1 MKKNKFTLGW
11 FFISLLMAFA
21 VTACDDDDNDVV
33 NVTFPEKQTIGGA
46 VNETKSL
53 TFDAVADWTLT
64 SSTTWCYFIT
74 EETPAAKAAEG
85 VKEYAIS
92 GKAGKQT
99 VTIGISEEGQ
109 EYDQA
114 TVASII
120 IRMNGQEAVLA
131 EVTRNAAGRTF
142 KLYKKGEGDAWVEVS
157 AEEGIEAGYDNFI
170 QYKAE
175 ANFRFA
181 ATNRPEWLSI
191 EGGSIVGTANK
202 EVLFGIKVID
212 NRPDFS
218 KYAQKGNLNFQ
229 DEEGKSIYTYAVD
242 YKGMSPEAM
251 SYEGPKQW
259 NWTVA
264 KDGKTYYQTN
274 SGISG
279 TEETISEYRKFVE
292 FTITAK
298 DDEFEPI
305 FVEEYQESGMTMYRL
320 SVYPED
326 NVNWMHVTK
335 YENGKVRV
343 TVDESEEERTGY
355 VFVFPKALYD
365 KIAEDPFGDN
375 GLFEMNPETSTQQ
388 LKYEY
393 TENNLLMN
401 FVQKEQK
408 QAGDEGSGFKITYT
422 DSEGSPAE
430 AEITHKPELSNNYG
444 TEDCYEFTQPQTG
457 MIDQSFYIDP
467 MLEGTYDVDW
477 TYSVL
482 YKGDNEYTD
491 TEEHVIEWDNDKKQI
506 KVWYQ
511 NSMAA
516 EANIEFIFKKKTSDG
531 WPGETLKVLL
541 MVPHTNAETQK

>member
-64 SSTTWCYFIT
+64 SSSTWCYFIT

-142 KLYKKGEGDAWVEVS
+142 KLYKKGEGDAWIEVS

-191 EGGSIVGTANK
+191 EGGSIVGTTNQA
-202 EVLFGIKVID
+202 VLFGIKVIE

-229 DEEGKSIYTYAVD
+229 DEEGKSVFTYAVD
-242 YKGMSPEAM
+242 YKGMNPEAM

-259 NWTVA
+259 NWEVSL
-264 KDGKTYYQTN
+264 DGKSFIQTN
-274 SGISG
+274 QGISG
-279 TEETISEYRKFVE
+279 GSESSSYNKFVE
-292 FTITAK
+292 FTITALN
-298 DDEFEPI
+298 DQFYPI
-305 FVEEYQESGMTMYRL
+305 YVEEYTDFQGNPGYEYFLADESA
-320 SVYPED
+320 
-326 NVNWMHVTK
+326 WMKLEVKDAKT
-335 YENGKVRV
+335 GKARV
-343 TVDESEEERTGY
+343 TVSQLDPEQSDIEERTGY
-355 VFVFPKALYD
+355 VFAFPKALYD
-365 KIAEDPFGDN
+365 KIAEDPENKDYGLFVSTDN
-375 GLFEMNPETSTQQ
+375 GEGMPAQKELR
-388 LKYEY
+388 YEY
-393 TENNLLMN
+393 TESNLLMN
-401 FVQKEQK
+401 LVQKELK
-408 QAGDEGSGFKITYT
+408 SAESGSEEGKKDIELISQYWENYGQTVECT
-422 DSEGSPAE
+422 ELTGEE
-430 AEITHKPELSNNYG
+430 AEFYKSEWQAAKVFTVKASKCQSIRVNVPFEVVSFGAELNK
-444 TEDCYEFTQPQTG
+444 ED
-457 MIDQSFYIDP
+457 
-467 MLEGTYDVDW
+467 V
-477 TYSVL
+477 
-482 YKGDNEYTD
+482 TD
-491 TEEHVIEWDNDKKQI
+491 TYCSLPEDGVTTAIDVWGCQDIKSELVIVIRDAMYQ
-506 KVWYQ
+506 KV
-511 NSMAA
+511 
-516 EANIEFIFKKKTSDG
+516 T
-531 WPGETLKVLL
+531 VLL
-541 MVPHTNAETQK
+541 VRP

>member
-142 KLYKKGEGDAWVEVS
+142 KLYKKGEGDAWIEVS

-191 EGGSIVGTANK
+191 EGGSIVGAANQ
-202 EVLFGIKVID
+202 EVLFGIKVVEG
-212 NRPDFS
+212 RPEYS
-218 KYAQKGNLNFQ
+218 KYEQNAPINFQ
-229 DEEGKSIYTYAVD
+229 DEEGKSVFTYPVN
-242 YKGMSPEAM
+242 YKGMDPEAM
-251 SYEGPKQW
+251 EYEGPGQW
-259 NWTVA
+259 NWTVSL
-264 KDGKTYYQTN
+264 DGQTFIQT
-274 SGISG
+274 SQGISG
-279 TEETISEYRKFVE
+279 GEETSSYNKFVE
-292 FTITAK
+292 FTITARN
-298 DDEFEPI
+298 DEFEPV
-305 FVEEYQESGMTMYRL
+305 FVTEYQDWTGNTAYEY
-320 SVYPED
+320 VD
-326 NVNWMHVTK
+326 NDDCAWMNVQVRDPKT
-335 YENGKVRV
+335 GKIRV
-343 TVDESEEERTGY
+343 KVMKLDTSMGEEERIGY
-355 VFVFPKALYD
+355 IFVFPKALYD
-365 KIAEDPFGDN
+365 KMQE
-375 GLFEMNPETSTQQ
+375 NPE
-388 LKYEY
+388 EY
-393 TENNLLMN
+393 GVIVKGEYDQETMTTPISLREEYFQNYLLMN
-401 FVQKEQK
+401 FIQKEQK
-408 QAGDEGSGFKITYT
+408 KPGEVEEAAFNVYYKESEDEGAEKIDIEQTLVT
-422 DSEGSPAE
+422 GQHVEP
-430 AEITHKPELSNNYG
+430 NWG
-444 TEDCYEFTQPQTG
+444 TKKVYSIQPNTIKQFFVEP
-457 MIDQSFYIDP
+457 I
-467 MLEGTYDVDW
+467 LEGEWEVQA
-477 TYSVL
+477 
-482 YKGDNEYTD
+482 YKGQGISQTD
-491 TEEHVIEWDNDKKQI
+491 ITKDICTR
-506 KVWYQ
+506 
-511 NSMAA
+511 A
-516 EANIEFIFKKKTSDG
+516 EGAKEVTISLENINIEETGDIELLIKQNWANQMVLIIKK
-531 WPGETLKVLL
+531 
-541 MVPHTNAETQK
+541 

>member
-74 EETPAAKAAEG
+74 EETPAAKAAES

-142 KLYKKGEGDAWVEVS
+142 KLYKKGEGDAWIEVS

-191 EGGSIVGTANK
+191 EGGSIVGTTNQA
-202 EVLFGIKVID
+202 VLFGIKVIE

-229 DEEGKSIYTYAVD
+229 DEEGKSVFTYAVD
-242 YKGMSPEAM
+242 YKGMNPEAM

-259 NWTVA
+259 NWEVSL
-264 KDGKTYYQTN
+264 DGKSFIQTN
-274 SGISG
+274 QGISG
-279 TEETISEYRKFVE
+279 GSESSSYNKFVE
-292 FTITAK
+292 FTITALN
-298 DDEFEPI
+298 DQFYPI
-305 FVEEYQESGMTMYRL
+305 YVEEYTDFQGNPGYEYFLADESA
-320 SVYPED
+320 
-326 NVNWMHVTK
+326 WMKLEVKDAKT
-335 YENGKVRV
+335 GKARV
-343 TVDESEEERTGY
+343 TVSQLDPEQSDIEERTGY
-355 VFVFPKALYD
+355 VFAFPKALYD
-365 KIAEDPFGDN
+365 KIAEDPENKDYGLFVSTDN
-375 GLFEMNPETSTQQ
+375 GEGMPAQKELR
-388 LKYEY
+388 YEY
-393 TENNLLMN
+393 TESNLLMN
-401 FVQKEQK
+401 LVQKELK
-408 QAGDEGSGFKITYT
+408 SAESGSEEGKKDIELISQYWENYGQTVECT
-422 DSEGSPAE
+422 ELTGEE
-430 AEITHKPELSNNYG
+430 AEFYKSEWQAAKVFTVKASKCQSIRVNVPFEVVSFGAELNK
-444 TEDCYEFTQPQTG
+444 ED
-457 MIDQSFYIDP
+457 
-467 MLEGTYDVDW
+467 V
-477 TYSVL
+477 
-482 YKGDNEYTD
+482 TD
-491 TEEHVIEWDNDKKQI
+491 TYCSLPEDGVTTAIDVWGCQDIKSELVIVIRDAMYQ
-506 KVWYQ
+506 KV
-511 NSMAA
+511 
-516 EANIEFIFKKKTSDG
+516 T
-531 WPGETLKVLL
+531 VLL
-541 MVPHTNAETQK
+541 VRP

>member
-142 KLYKKGEGDAWVEVS
+142 KLYKKGEGDAWIEVS

-191 EGGSIVGTANK
+191 EGGSIVGAANQ
-202 EVLFGIKVID
+202 EVLFGIKVVEG
-212 NRPDFS
+212 RPEYS
-218 KYAQKGNLNFQ
+218 KYEQNAPINFQ
-229 DEEGKSIYTYAVD
+229 DEEGKSVFTYPVN
-242 YKGMSPEAM
+242 YKGMDPEAM
-251 SYEGPKQW
+251 ELSGPNPY
-259 NWTVA
+259 NWVVSL
-264 KDGKTYYQTN
+264 DGKTFVQTST
-274 SGISG
+274 SGAEG
-279 TEETISEYRKFVE
+279 TSINLTYNNFVE
-292 FTITAK
+292 YIVDVLK
-298 DDEFEPI
+298 DDFVPV
-305 FVEEYQESGMTMYRL
+305 FVEEYDNYGMTAFKTNIPN
-320 SVYPED
+320 PELPD
-326 NVNWMHVTK
+326 EPMVDWIHITK
-335 YENGKVRV
+335 NGKNKVRI
-343 TVDESEEERTGY
+343 TVDPSDTKRKGY
-355 VFVFPKALYD
+355 VLILPKALYEQV
-365 KIAEDPFGDN
+365 AADPFCEKSDN
-375 GLFEMNPETSTQQ
+375 GLIGNDESTGEYGILSKFQNFNMLMVFTQDQIKTGEEDKKEFSVKLWGFQETNCSDITNEFEIDFIKTTFGKDVIMKSIQANSGEF
-388 LKYEY
+388 Y
-393 TENNLLMN
+393 TISPMMSEEEIN
-401 FVQKEQK
+401 FAGVEVYNDQGTNITEQ
-408 QAGDEGSGFKITYT
+408 I
-422 DSEGSPAE
+422 
-430 AEITHKPELSNNYG
+430 KPEPASDDN
-444 TEDCYEFTQPQTG
+444 G
-457 MIDQSFYIDP
+457 MAIGIAIP
-467 MLEGTYDVDW
+467 GDW
-477 TYSVL
+477 DGAHL
-482 YKGDNEYTD
+482 YVAFKGNESGKDY
-491 TEEHVIEWDNDKKQI
+491 K
-506 KVWYQ
+506 
-511 NSMAA
+511 
-516 EANIEFIFKKKTSDG
+516 
-531 WPGETLKVLL
+531 KVLMITPQL
-541 MVPHTNAETQK
+541 

>member
-142 KLYKKGEGDAWVEVS
+142 KLYKKGEGDAWIEVS

-191 EGGSIVGTANK
+191 EGGSIVGTTNQA
-202 EVLFGIKVID
+202 VLFGIKVIE

-229 DEEGKSIYTYAVD
+229 DEEGKSVFTYAVD
-242 YKGMSPEAM
+242 YKGMNPEAM

-259 NWTVA
+259 NWEVSL
-264 KDGKTYYQTN
+264 DGKSFIQTN
-274 SGISG
+274 QGISG
-279 TEETISEYRKFVE
+279 GSESSSYNKFVE
-292 FTITAK
+292 FTITALN
-298 DDEFEPI
+298 DQFYPI
-305 FVEEYQESGMTMYRL
+305 YVEEYTDFQGNPGYEYFLADESA
-320 SVYPED
+320 
-326 NVNWMHVTK
+326 WMKLEVKDAKT
-335 YENGKVRV
+335 GKARV
-343 TVDESEEERTGY
+343 TVSPLDPEQSDIEERTGY
-355 VFVFPKALYD
+355 VFAFPKALYD
-365 KIAEDPFGDN
+365 KIAEDPENKDYGLFVSTDN
-375 GLFEMNPETSTQQ
+375 GEGMPAQKELR
-388 LKYEY
+388 YEY
-393 TENNLLMN
+393 TESNLLMN
-401 FVQKEQK
+401 LVQKELK
-408 QAGDEGSGFKITYT
+408 SAESGSEEGKKDIELISQYWENYGQTVECT
-422 DSEGSPAE
+422 ELTGEE
-430 AEITHKPELSNNYG
+430 AEFYKSEWQAAKVFTVKASKCQSIRVNVPFEVVSFGAELNK
-444 TEDCYEFTQPQTG
+444 ED
-457 MIDQSFYIDP
+457 
-467 MLEGTYDVDW
+467 V
-477 TYSVL
+477 
-482 YKGDNEYTD
+482 TD
-491 TEEHVIEWDNDKKQI
+491 TYCSLPEDGVTTAIDVWGCQDIKSELVIVIRDAMYQ
-506 KVWYQ
+506 KV
-511 NSMAA
+511 
-516 EANIEFIFKKKTSDG
+516 T
-531 WPGETLKVLL
+531 VLL
-541 MVPHTNAETQK
+541 VRP

>member
-64 SSTTWCYFIT
+64 SSSTWCYFIT

-99 VTIGISEEGQ
+99 VTIGISAEGQ

-191 EGGSIVGTANK
+191 EGGSIVGAANQ
-202 EVLFGIKVID
+202 EVLFGIKVVEG
-212 NRPDFS
+212 RPEYS
-218 KYAQKGNLNFQ
+218 KYEQNAPINFQ
-229 DEEGKSIYTYAVD
+229 DEEGKSVFTYPVN
-242 YKGMSPEAM
+242 YKGMDPEAM
-251 SYEGPKQW
+251 ELSGPNPY
-259 NWTVA
+259 NWVVSL
-264 KDGKTYYQTN
+264 DGKTFVQTST
-274 SGISG
+274 SGAEG
-279 TEETISEYRKFVE
+279 TSINLTYNNFVE
-292 FTITAK
+292 YTVDVLK
-298 DDEFEPI
+298 DDFVPV
-305 FVEEYQESGMTMYRL
+305 FVEEYDNYGMTAFKTNIPN
-320 SVYPED
+320 PELPD
-326 NVNWMHVTK
+326 EPMVDWIHITK
-335 YENGKVRV
+335 NGKNKVRI
-343 TVDESEEERTGY
+343 TVDPSDTKRKGY
-355 VFVFPKALYD
+355 VLILPKALYEQV
-365 KIAEDPFGDN
+365 AADPFCEKSDN
-375 GLFEMNPETSTQQ
+375 GLIGNDESTGEYGILSKFQNFNMLMVFTQDQIKTGEEDKKEFSVKLWGFQETNCSDITNEFEIDFIKTTFGKDVIMKSIQANSGEF
-388 LKYEY
+388 Y
-393 TENNLLMN
+393 TISPMMSEEEIN
-401 FVQKEQK
+401 FAGVEVYNDQGTNITEQ
-408 QAGDEGSGFKITYT
+408 I
-422 DSEGSPAE
+422 
-430 AEITHKPELSNNYG
+430 KPEPASDDN
-444 TEDCYEFTQPQTG
+444 G
-457 MIDQSFYIDP
+457 MAIGIAIP
-467 MLEGTYDVDW
+467 GDW
-477 TYSVL
+477 DGAHL
-482 YKGDNEYTD
+482 YVAFKGNESGKDY
-491 TEEHVIEWDNDKKQI
+491 K
-506 KVWYQ
+506 
-511 NSMAA
+511 
-516 EANIEFIFKKKTSDG
+516 
-531 WPGETLKVLL
+531 KVLIITPQL
-541 MVPHTNAETQK
+541 

>member
-64 SSTTWCYFIT
+64 SSSTWCYFIT

-191 EGGSIVGTANK
+191 EGGSIVGAANQ
-202 EVLFGIKVID
+202 EVLFGIKVVEG
-212 NRPDFS
+212 RPEYS
-218 KYAQKGNLNFQ
+218 KYEQNAPINFQ
-229 DEEGKSIYTYAVD
+229 DEEGKSVFTYPVN
-242 YKGMSPEAM
+242 YKGMDPEAM
-251 SYEGPKQW
+251 ELSGPNPY
-259 NWTVA
+259 NWVVSL
-264 KDGKTYYQTN
+264 DGKTFVQTST
-274 SGISG
+274 SGAEG
-279 TEETISEYRKFVE
+279 TSINLTYNNFVE
-292 FTITAK
+292 YTVDVLK
-298 DDEFEPI
+298 DDFVPV
-305 FVEEYQESGMTMYRL
+305 FVEEYDNYGMTAFKTNIPN
-320 SVYPED
+320 PELPD
-326 NVNWMHVTK
+326 EPMVDWIHITK
-335 YENGKVRV
+335 NGKNKVRI
-343 TVDESEEERTGY
+343 TVDPSDTKRKGY
-355 VFVFPKALYD
+355 VLILPKALYEQV
-365 KIAEDPFGDN
+365 AADPFCEKSDN
-375 GLFEMNPETSTQQ
+375 GLIGNDESTGEYGILSKFQNFNMLMVFTQDQIKTGEEDKKEFSVKLWGFEETNCSDITNEFEIDFIKTTFGKDVIMKSIQANSG
-388 LKYEY
+388 EFY
-393 TENNLLMN
+393 TISPMMSEEEIN
-401 FVQKEQK
+401 FAGVEVYNDQGTNITEQ
-408 QAGDEGSGFKITYT
+408 I
-422 DSEGSPAE
+422 
-430 AEITHKPELSNNYG
+430 KPEPASDDN
-444 TEDCYEFTQPQTG
+444 G
-457 MIDQSFYIDP
+457 MAIGIAIP
-467 MLEGTYDVDW
+467 GDW
-477 TYSVL
+477 DGAHL
-482 YKGDNEYTD
+482 YVAFKGNESGKDY
-491 TEEHVIEWDNDKKQI
+491 K
-506 KVWYQ
+506 
-511 NSMAA
+511 
-516 EANIEFIFKKKTSDG
+516 
-531 WPGETLKVLL
+531 KVLMITPQL
-541 MVPHTNAETQK
+541 

>member
-191 EGGSIVGTANK
+191 EGGSIVGAANQ
-202 EVLFGIKVID
+202 EVLFGIKVVEG
-212 NRPDFS
+212 RPEYS
-218 KYAQKGNLNFQ
+218 KYEQNAPINFQ
-229 DEEGKSIYTYAVD
+229 DEEGKSVFTYPVN
-242 YKGMSPEAM
+242 YKGMDPEAM
-251 SYEGPKQW
+251 ELSGPNPY
-259 NWTVA
+259 NWVVSL
-264 KDGKTYYQTN
+264 DGKTFVQTST
-274 SGISG
+274 SGAEG
-279 TEETISEYRKFVE
+279 TSINLTYNNFVE
-292 FTITAK
+292 YTVDVLK
-298 DDEFEPI
+298 DDFVPV
-305 FVEEYQESGMTMYRL
+305 FVEEYDNYGMTAFKTNIPN
-320 SVYPED
+320 PELPD
-326 NVNWMHVTK
+326 EPMVDWIHITK
-335 YENGKVRV
+335 NGKNKVRI
-343 TVDESEEERTGY
+343 TVDPSDTKRKGY
-355 VFVFPKALYD
+355 VLILPKALYEQV
-365 KIAEDPFGDN
+365 AADPFCEKSDN
-375 GLFEMNPETSTQQ
+375 GLIGNDESTGEYGILSKFQNFNMLMVFTQDQIKTGEEDKKEFSVKLWGFQETNCSDITNEFEIDFIKTTFGKDVIMKSIQANSSEF
-388 LKYEY
+388 Y
-393 TENNLLMN
+393 TISPMMSEEEIN
-401 FVQKEQK
+401 FAGVEVYNDQGTNITEQ
-408 QAGDEGSGFKITYT
+408 I
-422 DSEGSPAE
+422 
-430 AEITHKPELSNNYG
+430 KPE
-444 TEDCYEFTQPQTG
+444 P
-457 MIDQSFYIDP
+457 
-467 MLEGTYDVDW
+467 
-477 TYSVL
+477 
-482 YKGDNEYTD
+482 
-491 TEEHVIEWDNDKKQI
+491 
-506 KVWYQ
+506 
-511 NSMAA
+511 
-516 EANIEFIFKKKTSDG
+516 TSDDNG
-531 WPGETLKVLL
+531 MAIGIAIPGDWDGAHLYVAFKGNESGKDYKKVLMITPQL
-541 MVPHTNAETQK
+541 

>member
-64 SSTTWCYFIT
+64 SSSTWCYFIT

-229 DEEGKSIYTYAVD
+229 DEEGKSVFTYAVD
-242 YKGMSPEAM
+242 YKGMNPEAM

-292 FTITAK
+292 FTITALN
-298 DDEFEPI
+298 DEFEPI
-305 FVEEYQESGMTMYRL
+305 FVEEYQKSGKTMYRL
-320 SVYPED
+320 SLYEED
-326 NVNWMHVTK
+326 NVNWMHMTK
-335 YENGKVRV
+335 YGNGKVRI
-343 TVDESEEERTGY
+343 TVDESNEERTGY

-375 GLFEMNPETSTQQ
+375 GLFEMNLETSTQE
-388 LKYEY
+388 LKYTY

-401 FVQKEQK
+401 FVQKDMNTSADAAPLEVTYMDMITGQRK
-408 QAGDEGSGFKITYT
+408 EIELTKVEEEGLIS
-422 DSEGSPAE
+422 D
-430 AEITHKPELSNNYG
+430 YG
-444 TEDCYEFTQPQTG
+444 TDK
-457 MIDQSFYIDP
+457 I
-467 MLEGTYDVDW
+467 
-477 TYSVL
+477 YSVPSNINNSL
-482 YKGDNEYTD
+482 FIKPTLDG
-491 TEEHVIEWDNDKKQI
+491 EWDFTAYMGDK
-506 KVWYQ
+506 VVT
-511 NSMAA
+511 
-516 EANIEFIFKKKTSDG
+516 ELVEKTSDTEVNIWLG
-531 WPGETLKVLL
+531 DIAPLNTDIHVFFRQNGQNEIVL
-541 MVPHTNAETQK
+541 VIKK

>member
-142 KLYKKGEGDAWVEVS
+142 KLYKKGEGDAWIEVS

-181 ATNRPEWLSI
+181 STNRPEWLSI
-191 EGGSIVGTANK
+191 EGGSIVGAANQ
-202 EVLFGIKVID
+202 EVLFGIKVVEG
-212 NRPDFS
+212 RPEYS
-218 KYAQKGNLNFQ
+218 KYEQNAPINFQ
-229 DEEGKSIYTYAVD
+229 DEEGKSVFTYPVN
-242 YKGMSPEAM
+242 YKGMDPEAM
-251 SYEGPKQW
+251 EYEGPGQW
-259 NWTVA
+259 NWTVSL
-264 KDGKTYYQTN
+264 DGQTFIQT
-274 SGISG
+274 SQGISG
-279 TEETISEYRKFVE
+279 GEETSSYNKFVE
-292 FTITAK
+292 FTITARN
-298 DDEFEPI
+298 DEFEPV
-305 FVEEYQESGMTMYRL
+305 FVTEYQDWTGNTAYEY
-320 SVYPED
+320 VD
-326 NVNWMHVTK
+326 NDDRAWMNVQVRDPKT
-335 YENGKVRV
+335 GKIRV
-343 TVDESEEERTGY
+343 KVMKLDTSMGEEERIGY
-355 VFVFPKALYD
+355 IFVFPKALYD
-365 KIAEDPFGDN
+365 KMQE
-375 GLFEMNPETSTQQ
+375 NPE
-388 LKYEY
+388 EY
-393 TENNLLMN
+393 GVIVKGEYDQETMTTPISLREEYFQNYLLMN
-401 FVQKEQK
+401 FIQKEQK
-408 QAGDEGSGFKITYT
+408 KPGEVEEAAFNVYYKESEDEGAEKIDIEQTLVT
-422 DSEGSPAE
+422 GQHVEP
-430 AEITHKPELSNNYG
+430 NWG
-444 TEDCYEFTQPQTG
+444 TKKVYSIQPNTIKQFFVEP
-457 MIDQSFYIDP
+457 I
-467 MLEGTYDVDW
+467 LEGEWEVQA
-477 TYSVL
+477 
-482 YKGDNEYTD
+482 YKGQGISQTD
-491 TEEHVIEWDNDKKQI
+491 ITKDICTR
-506 KVWYQ
+506 
-511 NSMAA
+511 A
-516 EANIEFIFKKKTSDG
+516 EGAKEVTISLENINIEETGDIELLIKQNWANQMVLIIKK
-531 WPGETLKVLL
+531 
-541 MVPHTNAETQK
+541 

>member
-142 KLYKKGEGDAWVEVS
+142 KLYKKGEGDAWIEVS

-191 EGGSIVGTANK
+191 EGGSIVGAANQ
-202 EVLFGIKVID
+202 EVLFGIKVVEG
-212 NRPDFS
+212 RPEYS
-218 KYAQKGNLNFQ
+218 KYEQNAPINFQ
-229 DEEGKSIYTYAVD
+229 DEEGKSVFTYPVN
-242 YKGMSPEAM
+242 YKGMDPEAM
-251 SYEGPKQW
+251 ELSGPNPY
-259 NWTVA
+259 NWVVSL
-264 KDGKTYYQTN
+264 DGKTFVQTST
-274 SGISG
+274 SGAEG
-279 TEETISEYRKFVE
+279 TSINLTYNNFVE
-292 FTITAK
+292 YTVDVLK
-298 DDEFEPI
+298 DDFVPV
-305 FVEEYQESGMTMYRL
+305 FVEEYDNYGMTAFKTNIPN
-320 SVYPED
+320 PELPD
-326 NVNWMHVTK
+326 EPMVDWIHITK
-335 YENGKVRV
+335 NGKNKVRI
-343 TVDESEEERTGY
+343 TVDPSDTKRKGY
-355 VFVFPKALYD
+355 VLILPKALYEQV
-365 KIAEDPFGDN
+365 AADPFCEKSDN
-375 GLFEMNPETSTQQ
+375 GLIGNDESTGEYGILSKFQNFNMLMVFTQDQIKTGEEDKKEFSVKLWGFQETNCSDITNEFEIDFIKTTFGKDVIMKSIQANSGEF
-388 LKYEY
+388 Y
-393 TENNLLMN
+393 TISPMMSEEEIN
-401 FVQKEQK
+401 FAGVEVYNDQGTNITEQ
-408 QAGDEGSGFKITYT
+408 I
-422 DSEGSPAE
+422 
-430 AEITHKPELSNNYG
+430 KPEPASDDN
-444 TEDCYEFTQPQTG
+444 G
-457 MIDQSFYIDP
+457 MAIGIAIP
-467 MLEGTYDVDW
+467 GDW
-477 TYSVL
+477 DGAHL
-482 YKGDNEYTD
+482 YVAFKGNESGKDY
-491 TEEHVIEWDNDKKQI
+491 K
-506 KVWYQ
+506 
-511 NSMAA
+511 
-516 EANIEFIFKKKTSDG
+516 
-531 WPGETLKVLL
+531 KVLMITPQL
-541 MVPHTNAETQK
+541 

>member
-191 EGGSIVGTANK
+191 EGGSIVGTTNQA
-202 EVLFGIKVID
+202 VLFGIKVIE

-229 DEEGKSIYTYAVD
+229 DEEGKSVFTYAVD
-242 YKGMSPEAM
+242 YKGMNPEAM

-259 NWTVA
+259 NWEVSL
-264 KDGKTYYQTN
+264 DGKSFIQTN
-274 SGISG
+274 QGISG
-279 TEETISEYRKFVE
+279 GSESSSYNKFVE
-292 FTITAK
+292 FTITALN
-298 DDEFEPI
+298 DQFYPI
-305 FVEEYQESGMTMYRL
+305 YVEEYTDFQGNPGYEYFLADESA
-320 SVYPED
+320 
-326 NVNWMHVTK
+326 WMKLEVKDAKT
-335 YENGKVRV
+335 GKARV
-343 TVDESEEERTGY
+343 TVSQLDPEQSDIEERTGY
-355 VFVFPKALYD
+355 VFAFPKALYD
-365 KIAEDPFGDN
+365 KIAEDPENKDYGLFVSTDN
-375 GLFEMNPETSTQQ
+375 GEGMPAQKELR
-388 LKYEY
+388 YEY
-393 TENNLLMN
+393 TESNLLMN
-401 FVQKEQK
+401 LVQKELK
-408 QAGDEGSGFKITYT
+408 SAESGSEEGKKDIELISQYWENYGQTVECT
-422 DSEGSPAE
+422 ELTGEE
-430 AEITHKPELSNNYG
+430 AEFYKSEWQAAKVFTVKASKCQSIRVNVPFEVVSFGAELNK
-444 TEDCYEFTQPQTG
+444 ED
-457 MIDQSFYIDP
+457 
-467 MLEGTYDVDW
+467 V
-477 TYSVL
+477 
-482 YKGDNEYTD
+482 TD
-491 TEEHVIEWDNDKKQI
+491 TYCSLPEDGVTTAIDVWGCQDIKSELVIVIRDAMYQ
-506 KVWYQ
+506 KV
-511 NSMAA
+511 
-516 EANIEFIFKKKTSDG
+516 T
-531 WPGETLKVLL
+531 VLL
-541 MVPHTNAETQK
+541 VRP

>member
-64 SSTTWCYFIT
+64 SSSTWCYFIT

-142 KLYKKGEGDAWVEVS
+142 KLYKKGEGDAWIEVS

-191 EGGSIVGTANK
+191 EGGSIVGAANQ
-202 EVLFGIKVID
+202 EVLFGIKVVEG
-212 NRPDFS
+212 RPEYS
-218 KYAQKGNLNFQ
+218 KYEQNAPINFQ
-229 DEEGKSIYTYAVD
+229 DEEGKSVFTYPVN
-242 YKGMSPEAM
+242 YKGMDPEAM
-251 SYEGPKQW
+251 ELSGPNPY
-259 NWTVA
+259 NWVVSL
-264 KDGKTYYQTN
+264 DGKTFVQTST
-274 SGISG
+274 SGAEG
-279 TEETISEYRKFVE
+279 TSINLTYNNFVE
-292 FTITAK
+292 YTVDVLK
-298 DDEFEPI
+298 DDFVPV
-305 FVEEYQESGMTMYRL
+305 FVEEYDNYGMTAFKTNIPN
-320 SVYPED
+320 PELPD
-326 NVNWMHVTK
+326 EPMVDWIHITK
-335 YENGKVRV
+335 NGKNKVRI
-343 TVDESEEERTGY
+343 TVDPSDTKRKGY
-355 VFVFPKALYD
+355 VLILPKALYEQV
-365 KIAEDPFGDN
+365 AADPFCEKSDN
-375 GLFEMNPETSTQQ
+375 GLIGNDESTGEYGILSKFQNFNMLMVFTQDQIKTGEEDKKEFSVKLWGFQETNCSDITNEFEIDFIKTTFGKDVIMKSIQANSGEF
-388 LKYEY
+388 Y
-393 TENNLLMN
+393 TISPMMSEEEIN
-401 FVQKEQK
+401 FAGVEVYNDQGTNITEQ
-408 QAGDEGSGFKITYT
+408 I
-422 DSEGSPAE
+422 
-430 AEITHKPELSNNYG
+430 KPEPASDDN
-444 TEDCYEFTQPQTG
+444 G
-457 MIDQSFYIDP
+457 MAIGIAIP
-467 MLEGTYDVDW
+467 GDW
-477 TYSVL
+477 DGAHL
-482 YKGDNEYTD
+482 YVAFKGNESGKDY
-491 TEEHVIEWDNDKKQI
+491 K
-506 KVWYQ
+506 
-511 NSMAA
+511 
-516 EANIEFIFKKKTSDG
+516 
-531 WPGETLKVLL
+531 KVLMITPQL
-541 MVPHTNAETQK
+541 

>member
-131 EVTRNAAGRTF
+131 EVTRNAAERTF
-142 KLYKKGEGDAWVEVS
+142 KLYKKGEGDAWIEVS

-191 EGGSIVGTANK
+191 EGGSIVGAANQ
-202 EVLFGIKVID
+202 EVLFGIKVVEG
-212 NRPDFS
+212 RPEYS
-218 KYAQKGNLNFQ
+218 KYEQNAPINFQ
-229 DEEGKSIYTYAVD
+229 DEEGKSVFTYPVN
-242 YKGMSPEAM
+242 YKGMDPEAM
-251 SYEGPKQW
+251 ELSGPNPY
-259 NWTVA
+259 NWVVSL
-264 KDGKTYYQTN
+264 DGKTFVQTST
-274 SGISG
+274 SGAEG
-279 TEETISEYRKFVE
+279 TSINLTYNNFVE
-292 FTITAK
+292 YTVDVLK
-298 DDEFEPI
+298 DDFVPV
-305 FVEEYQESGMTMYRL
+305 FVEEYDNYGMTAFKTNIPN
-320 SVYPED
+320 PELPD
-326 NVNWMHVTK
+326 EPMVDWIHITK
-335 YENGKVRV
+335 NGKNKVRI
-343 TVDESEEERTGY
+343 TVDPSDTKRKGY
-355 VFVFPKALYD
+355 VLILPKALYEQV
-365 KIAEDPFGDN
+365 AADPFCEKSDN
-375 GLFEMNPETSTQQ
+375 GLIGNDESTGEYGILSKFQNFNMLMVFTQDQIKTGEEDKKEFSVKLWGFQETNCSDITNEFEIDFIKTTFGKDVIMKSIQANSGEF
-388 LKYEY
+388 Y
-393 TENNLLMN
+393 TISPMMSEEEIN
-401 FVQKEQK
+401 FAGVEVYNDQGTNITEQ
-408 QAGDEGSGFKITYT
+408 I
-422 DSEGSPAE
+422 
-430 AEITHKPELSNNYG
+430 KPEPASDDN
-444 TEDCYEFTQPQTG
+444 G
-457 MIDQSFYIDP
+457 MAIGIAIP
-467 MLEGTYDVDW
+467 GDW
-477 TYSVL
+477 DGAHL
-482 YKGDNEYTD
+482 YVAFKGNESGKDY
-491 TEEHVIEWDNDKKQI
+491 K
-506 KVWYQ
+506 
-511 NSMAA
+511 
-516 EANIEFIFKKKTSDG
+516 
-531 WPGETLKVLL
+531 KVLMITPQL
-541 MVPHTNAETQK
+541 

>member
-64 SSTTWCYFIT
+64 SSSTWCYFIT

-142 KLYKKGEGDAWVEVS
+142 KLYKKGEGDAWIEVS

-191 EGGSIVGTANK
+191 EGGSIVGAANQ
-202 EVLFGIKVID
+202 EVLFGIKVVEG
-212 NRPDFS
+212 RPEYS
-218 KYAQKGNLNFQ
+218 KYEQNAPINFQ
-229 DEEGKSIYTYAVD
+229 DEEGKSVFTYPVN
-242 YKGMSPEAM
+242 YKGMDPEAM
-251 SYEGPKQW
+251 ELSGPNPY
-259 NWTVA
+259 NWVVSL
-264 KDGKTYYQTN
+264 DGKTFVQTST
-274 SGISG
+274 SGAEG
-279 TEETISEYRKFVE
+279 TSINLTYNNFVE
-292 FTITAK
+292 YTVDVLK
-298 DDEFEPI
+298 DDFVPV
-305 FVEEYQESGMTMYRL
+305 FVEEYDNYGMTAFKTNIPN
-320 SVYPED
+320 PELPD
-326 NVNWMHVTK
+326 EPMVDWIHITK
-335 YENGKVRV
+335 NGKNKVRI
-343 TVDESEEERTGY
+343 TVDPSDTKRKGY
-355 VFVFPKALYD
+355 VLILPKALYEQV
-365 KIAEDPFGDN
+365 AADPFCEKSDN
-375 GLFEMNPETSTQQ
+375 GLIGNDESTGEYGILSKFQNFNMLMVFTQDQIKTGEEDKKEFSVKLWGFQETNCSDITNEFEIDFIKTTFGKDVIMKSIQANSSEF
-388 LKYEY
+388 Y
-393 TENNLLMN
+393 TISPMMSEEEIN
-401 FVQKEQK
+401 FAGVEVYNDQGTNITEQ
-408 QAGDEGSGFKITYT
+408 I
-422 DSEGSPAE
+422 
-430 AEITHKPELSNNYG
+430 KPEPASDDN
-444 TEDCYEFTQPQTG
+444 G
-457 MIDQSFYIDP
+457 MAIGIAIP
-467 MLEGTYDVDW
+467 GDW
-477 TYSVL
+477 DGAHL
-482 YKGDNEYTD
+482 YVAFKGNESGKDY
-491 TEEHVIEWDNDKKQI
+491 K
-506 KVWYQ
+506 
-511 NSMAA
+511 
-516 EANIEFIFKKKTSDG
+516 
-531 WPGETLKVLL
+531 KVLMITPQL
-541 MVPHTNAETQK
+541 

>member
-74 EETPAAKAAEG
+74 EETTAAKAAEG

-191 EGGSIVGTANK
+191 EGGSIVGAANQ
-202 EVLFGIKVID
+202 EVLFGIKVVEG
-212 NRPDFS
+212 RPEYS
-218 KYAQKGNLNFQ
+218 KYEQNAPINFQ
-229 DEEGKSIYTYAVD
+229 DEEGKSVFTYPVN
-242 YKGMSPEAM
+242 YKGMDPEAM
-251 SYEGPKQW
+251 ELSGPNPY
-259 NWTVA
+259 NWVVSL
-264 KDGKTYYQTN
+264 DGKTFVQTST
-274 SGISG
+274 SGAEG
-279 TEETISEYRKFVE
+279 TSINLTYNNFVE
-292 FTITAK
+292 YTVDVLK
-298 DDEFEPI
+298 DDFVPV
-305 FVEEYQESGMTMYRL
+305 FVEEYDNYGMTAFKTNIPN
-320 SVYPED
+320 PELPD
-326 NVNWMHVTK
+326 EPMVDWIHITK
-335 YENGKVRV
+335 NGKNKVRI
-343 TVDESEEERTGY
+343 TVDPSDTKRKGY
-355 VFVFPKALYD
+355 VLILPKALYEQV
-365 KIAEDPFGDN
+365 AADPFCEKSDN
-375 GLFEMNPETSTQQ
+375 GLIGNDESTGEYGILSKFQNFNMLMVFTQDQIKTGEEDKKEFSVKLWGFQETNCSDITNEFEIDFIKTTFGKDVIMKSIQANSGEF
-388 LKYEY
+388 Y
-393 TENNLLMN
+393 TISPMMSEEEIN
-401 FVQKEQK
+401 FAGVEVYNDQGTNITEQ
-408 QAGDEGSGFKITYT
+408 I
-422 DSEGSPAE
+422 
-430 AEITHKPELSNNYG
+430 KPEPASDDN
-444 TEDCYEFTQPQTG
+444 G
-457 MIDQSFYIDP
+457 MAIGIAIP
-467 MLEGTYDVDW
+467 GDW
-477 TYSVL
+477 DGAHL
-482 YKGDNEYTD
+482 YVAFKGNESGKDY
-491 TEEHVIEWDNDKKQI
+491 K
-506 KVWYQ
+506 
-511 NSMAA
+511 
-516 EANIEFIFKKKTSDG
+516 
-531 WPGETLKVLL
+531 KVLMITPQL
-541 MVPHTNAETQK
+541 

>member
-64 SSTTWCYFIT
+64 SSSTWCYFIT

-191 EGGSIVGTANK
+191 EGGSIVGTTNQA
-202 EVLFGIKVID
+202 VLFGIKVIE

-229 DEEGKSIYTYAVD
+229 DEEGKSVFTYAVD
-242 YKGMSPEAM
+242 YKGMNPEAM

-259 NWTVA
+259 NWEVSL
-264 KDGKTYYQTN
+264 DGKSFIQTN
-274 SGISG
+274 QGISG
-279 TEETISEYRKFVE
+279 GSESSSYNKFVE
-292 FTITAK
+292 FTITALN
-298 DDEFEPI
+298 DQFYPI
-305 FVEEYQESGMTMYRL
+305 YVEEYTDFQGNPGYEYFLADESA
-320 SVYPED
+320 
-326 NVNWMHVTK
+326 WMKLEVKDAKT
-335 YENGKVRV
+335 GKARV
-343 TVDESEEERTGY
+343 TVSQLDPEQSDIEERTGY
-355 VFVFPKALYD
+355 VFAFPKALYD
-365 KIAEDPFGDN
+365 KIAEDPENKDYGLFVSTDN
-375 GLFEMNPETSTQQ
+375 GEGMPAQKELR
-388 LKYEY
+388 YEY
-393 TENNLLMN
+393 TESNLLMN
-401 FVQKEQK
+401 LVQKELK
-408 QAGDEGSGFKITYT
+408 SAESGSEEGKKDIELISQYWENYGQTVECT
-422 DSEGSPAE
+422 ELTGEE
-430 AEITHKPELSNNYG
+430 AEFYKSEWQAAKVFTVKASKCQSIRVNVPFEVVSFGAELNK
-444 TEDCYEFTQPQTG
+444 ED
-457 MIDQSFYIDP
+457 
-467 MLEGTYDVDW
+467 V
-477 TYSVL
+477 
-482 YKGDNEYTD
+482 TD
-491 TEEHVIEWDNDKKQI
+491 TYCSLPEDGVTTAIDVRGCQDIKSELVIVIRDAMYQ
-506 KVWYQ
+506 KV
-511 NSMAA
+511 
-516 EANIEFIFKKKTSDG
+516 T
-531 WPGETLKVLL
+531 VLL
-541 MVPHTNAETQK
+541 VRP

>member
-109 EYDQA
+109 EYNQA

-142 KLYKKGEGDAWVEVS
+142 KLYKKGEGDAWIEVS

-191 EGGSIVGTANK
+191 EGGSIVGTTNQA
-202 EVLFGIKVID
+202 VLFGIKVIE

-229 DEEGKSIYTYAVD
+229 DEEGKSVFTYPVN
-242 YKGMSPEAM
+242 YKGMDPEAM
-251 SYEGPKQW
+251 ELSGPNPY
-259 NWTVA
+259 NWVVSL
-264 KDGKTYYQTN
+264 DGKTFVQTST
-274 SGISG
+274 SGAEG
-279 TEETISEYRKFVE
+279 TSINLTYNNFVE
-292 FTITAK
+292 YTVDVLK
-298 DDEFEPI
+298 DDFVPV
-305 FVEEYQESGMTMYRL
+305 FVEEYDNYGMTAFKTNIPN
-320 SVYPED
+320 PELPD
-326 NVNWMHVTK
+326 EPMVDWIHITK
-335 YENGKVRV
+335 NGKNKVRI
-343 TVDESEEERTGY
+343 TVDPSDTKRKGY
-355 VFVFPKALYD
+355 VLILPKALYEQV
-365 KIAEDPFGDN
+365 AADPFCEKSDN
-375 GLFEMNPETSTQQ
+375 GLIGNDESTGEYGILSKFQNFNMLMVFTQDQIKTGEEDKKEFSVKLWGFQETNCSDITNEFEIDFIKTTFGKDVIMKSIQANSGEF
-388 LKYEY
+388 Y
-393 TENNLLMN
+393 TISPMMSEEEIN
-401 FVQKEQK
+401 FAGVEVYNDQGTNITEQ
-408 QAGDEGSGFKITYT
+408 I
-422 DSEGSPAE
+422 
-430 AEITHKPELSNNYG
+430 KPEPASDDN
-444 TEDCYEFTQPQTG
+444 G
-457 MIDQSFYIDP
+457 MAIGIAIP
-467 MLEGTYDVDW
+467 GDW
-477 TYSVL
+477 DGAHL
-482 YKGDNEYTD
+482 YVAFKGNESGKDY
-491 TEEHVIEWDNDKKQI
+491 K
-506 KVWYQ
+506 
-511 NSMAA
+511 
-516 EANIEFIFKKKTSDG
+516 
-531 WPGETLKVLL
+531 KVLMITPQL
-541 MVPHTNAETQK
+541 

>member
-64 SSTTWCYFIT
+64 SSSTWCYFIT

-191 EGGSIVGTANK
+191 EGGSIVGTTNQA
-202 EVLFGIKVID
+202 VLFGIKVIE

-229 DEEGKSIYTYAVD
+229 DEEGKSVFTYAVD
-242 YKGMSPEAM
+242 YKGMNPEAM

-259 NWTVA
+259 NWEVSL
-264 KDGKTYYQTN
+264 DGKSFIQTN
-274 SGISG
+274 QGISG
-279 TEETISEYRKFVE
+279 GSESSSYNKFVE
-292 FTITAK
+292 FTITALN
-298 DDEFEPI
+298 DQFYPI
-305 FVEEYQESGMTMYRL
+305 YVEEYTDFQGNPGYEYFLADESA
-320 SVYPED
+320 
-326 NVNWMHVTK
+326 WMKLEVKDAKT
-335 YENGKVRV
+335 GKARV
-343 TVDESEEERTGY
+343 TVSQLDPEQSDIEERTGY
-355 VFVFPKALYD
+355 VFAFPKALYD
-365 KIAEDPFGDN
+365 KIAEDPENKDYGLFVSTDN
-375 GLFEMNPETSTQQ
+375 GEGMPAQKELR
-388 LKYEY
+388 YEY
-393 TENNLLMN
+393 TESNLLMN
-401 FVQKEQK
+401 LVQKELK
-408 QAGDEGSGFKITYT
+408 SAESGSEEGKKDIELISQYWENYGQTVECT
-422 DSEGSPAE
+422 ELTGEE
-430 AEITHKPELSNNYG
+430 AEFYKSEWQAAKVFTVKASKCQSIRVNVPFEVVSFGAELNK
-444 TEDCYEFTQPQTG
+444 ED
-457 MIDQSFYIDP
+457 
-467 MLEGTYDVDW
+467 V
-477 TYSVL
+477 
-482 YKGDNEYTD
+482 TD
-491 TEEHVIEWDNDKKQI
+491 TYCSLPEDGVTTAIDVWGCQDIKSELVIVIRDAMYQ
-506 KVWYQ
+506 KV
-511 NSMAA
+511 
-516 EANIEFIFKKKTSDG
+516 T
-531 WPGETLKVLL
+531 VLL
-541 MVPHTNAETQK
+541 VRP

>member
-74 EETPAAKAAEG
+74 EETPAAKAAES

-142 KLYKKGEGDAWVEVS
+142 KLYKKGEDDAWIEVS

-191 EGGSIVGTANK
+191 EGGSIVGTTNQA
-202 EVLFGIKVID
+202 VLFGIKVIE

-229 DEEGKSIYTYAVD
+229 DEEGKSVFTYAVD
-242 YKGMSPEAM
+242 YKGMNPEAM

-259 NWTVA
+259 NWEVSL
-264 KDGKTYYQTN
+264 DGKSFIQTN
-274 SGISG
+274 QGISG
-279 TEETISEYRKFVE
+279 GSESSSYNKFVE
-292 FTITAK
+292 FTITALN
-298 DDEFEPI
+298 DQFYPI
-305 FVEEYQESGMTMYRL
+305 YVEEYTDFQGNPGYEYFLADESA
-320 SVYPED
+320 
-326 NVNWMHVTK
+326 WMKLEVKDAKT
-335 YENGKVRV
+335 GKARV
-343 TVDESEEERTGY
+343 TVSQLDPEQSDIEERTGY
-355 VFVFPKALYD
+355 VFAFPKALYD
-365 KIAEDPFGDN
+365 KIAEDPENKDYGLFVSTDN
-375 GLFEMNPETSTQQ
+375 GEGMPAQKELR
-388 LKYEY
+388 YEY
-393 TENNLLMN
+393 TESNLLMN
-401 FVQKEQK
+401 LVQKELK
-408 QAGDEGSGFKITYT
+408 SAENGSEEGKKDIELISQYWENYGQTVECT
-422 DSEGSPAE
+422 ELTGEE
-430 AEITHKPELSNNYG
+430 AEFYKSEWQAAKVFTVKASKCQSIRVNVPFEVVSFGAELNK
-444 TEDCYEFTQPQTG
+444 ED
-457 MIDQSFYIDP
+457 
-467 MLEGTYDVDW
+467 V
-477 TYSVL
+477 
-482 YKGDNEYTD
+482 TD
-491 TEEHVIEWDNDKKQI
+491 TYCSLPEDGVTTAIDVWGCQDIKSELVIVIRDAMYQ
-506 KVWYQ
+506 KV
-511 NSMAA
+511 
-516 EANIEFIFKKKTSDG
+516 T
-531 WPGETLKVLL
+531 VLL
-541 MVPHTNAETQK
+541 VRP

>member
-64 SSTTWCYFIT
+64 SSSTWCYFIT

-109 EYDQA
+109 EYNQA

-191 EGGSIVGTANK
+191 EGGSIVGAANQ
-202 EVLFGIKVID
+202 EVLFGIKVVEG
-212 NRPDFS
+212 RPEYS
-218 KYAQKGNLNFQ
+218 KYEQNAPINFQ
-229 DEEGKSIYTYAVD
+229 DEEGKSVFTYPVN
-242 YKGMSPEAM
+242 YKGMDPEAM
-251 SYEGPKQW
+251 ELSGPNPY
-259 NWTVA
+259 NWVVSL
-264 KDGKTYYQTN
+264 DGKTFVQTST
-274 SGISG
+274 SGAEG
-279 TEETISEYRKFVE
+279 TSINLTYNNFVE
-292 FTITAK
+292 YTVDVLK
-298 DDEFEPI
+298 DDFVPV
-305 FVEEYQESGMTMYRL
+305 FVEEYDNYGMTAFKTNIPN
-320 SVYPED
+320 PELPD
-326 NVNWMHVTK
+326 EPMVDWIHITK
-335 YENGKVRV
+335 NGKNKVRI
-343 TVDESEEERTGY
+343 TVDPSDTKRKGY
-355 VFVFPKALYD
+355 VLILPKALYEQV
-365 KIAEDPFGDN
+365 AADPFCEKSDN
-375 GLFEMNPETSTQQ
+375 GLIGNDESTGEYGILSKFQNFNMLMVFTQDQIKTGEEDKKEFSVKLWGFQETNCSDITNEFEIDFIKTTFGKDVIMKSIQANSGEF
-388 LKYEY
+388 Y
-393 TENNLLMN
+393 TISPMMSEEEIN
-401 FVQKEQK
+401 FAGVEVYNDQGTNITEQ
-408 QAGDEGSGFKITYT
+408 I
-422 DSEGSPAE
+422 
-430 AEITHKPELSNNYG
+430 KPEPASDDN
-444 TEDCYEFTQPQTG
+444 G
-457 MIDQSFYIDP
+457 MAIGIAIP
-467 MLEGTYDVDW
+467 GDW
-477 TYSVL
+477 DGAHL
-482 YKGDNEYTD
+482 YVAFKGNESGKDY
-491 TEEHVIEWDNDKKQI
+491 K
-506 KVWYQ
+506 
-511 NSMAA
+511 
-516 EANIEFIFKKKTSDG
+516 
-531 WPGETLKVLL
+531 KVLMITPQL
-541 MVPHTNAETQK
+541 

>member
-64 SSTTWCYFIT
+64 SSSTWCYFIT

-142 KLYKKGEGDAWVEVS
+142 KLYKKGEDDAWIEVS

-191 EGGSIVGTANK
+191 EGGSIVGTTNQA
-202 EVLFGIKVID
+202 VLFGIKVIE

-229 DEEGKSIYTYAVD
+229 DEEGKSVFTYAVD
-242 YKGMSPEAM
+242 YKGMNPEAM

-259 NWTVA
+259 NWEVSL
-264 KDGKTYYQTN
+264 DGKSFIQTN
-274 SGISG
+274 QGISG
-279 TEETISEYRKFVE
+279 GSESSSYNKFVE
-292 FTITAK
+292 FTITALN
-298 DDEFEPI
+298 DQFYPI
-305 FVEEYQESGMTMYRL
+305 YVEEYTDFQGNPGYEYFLADDKSA
-320 SVYPED
+320 
-326 NVNWMHVTK
+326 WMKLEVKDAKT
-335 YENGKVRV
+335 GKARV
-343 TVDESEEERTGY
+343 TVSPLDPEQSDIEERTGY
-355 VFVFPKALYD
+355 VFAFPKALYD
-365 KIAEDPFGDN
+365 KIAEDPENKDYGLFVSTDN
-375 GLFEMNPETSTQQ
+375 GEGMPAQKELR
-388 LKYEY
+388 YEY
-393 TENNLLMN
+393 TESNLLMN
-401 FVQKEQK
+401 LVQKELK
-408 QAGDEGSGFKITYT
+408 SAGSG
-422 DSEGSPAE
+422 SEEGEKAIELVKQNGENYGQTVECTELTGEEAKFYKSEWQAAKVFTVKASECESVKVNVPFEVASFE
-430 AEITHKPELSNNYG
+430 AELNK
-444 TEDCYEFTQPQTG
+444 ED
-457 MIDQSFYIDP
+457 
-467 MLEGTYDVDW
+467 V
-477 TYSVL
+477 
-482 YKGDNEYTD
+482 TD
-491 TEEHVIEWDNDKKQI
+491 TYCSLPEDGVTTAIDVWGCQDIKSELVIVIRDAMYQ
-506 KVWYQ
+506 KV
-511 NSMAA
+511 
-516 EANIEFIFKKKTSDG
+516 T
-531 WPGETLKVLL
+531 VLL
-541 MVPHTNAETQK
+541 VRP